1 MSLLATLGVF
11 GAAVVLG
18 VTHGLEP
25 DHAAGISALTSETDS
40 RGHAAFVGASFAVGH
55 ALIVVAWVA
64 LLSALGA
71 SASAAPEA
79 LGTVGST
86 LAGVVLGAIAL
97 LLGVTGVRRLRGLP
111 PEPRSADASDPTGR
125 VLAAVHSRLSHH
137 THETR
142 TDYLQTGLVGSL
154 FALSPPVSMLAFVSA
169 VVPTA
174 GVASAAG
181 AVAAYALSITVTLAL
196 VGGGVGTF
204 VAFTRNRGR
213 RVHATFE
220 IAASAAIVWVAAR
233 MLVGV

>member
-1 MSLLATLGVF
+1 MSVPMELGVL

-18 VTHGLEP
+18 FTHGLEP
-25 DHAAGISALTSETDS
+25 DHAAGISALTSEADS

-55 ALIVVAWVA
+55 AVIVVAWVA

-71 SASAAPEA
+71 GAGAAPDA
-79 LGTVGST
+79 LGEVGET
-86 LAGVVLGAIAL
+86 LAAVILATVAV

-111 PEPRSADASDPTGR
+111 LEPRSADAPDPTGR

-137 THETR
+137 SHETR

-174 GVASAAG
+174 GVGGAAG
-181 AVAAYALSITVTLAL
+181 AVAAYALALTVTLAL
-196 VGGGVGTF
+196 VGGGVGTL
-204 VAFTRNRGR
+204 VSFTRDRGPQ
-213 RVHATFE
+213 VHATFE
-220 IAASAAIVWVAAR
+220 IVAAAAIVWVAAR
-233 MLVGV
+233 TLVGA